1 MKLGF
6 CNGVFDGLHAGHKH
20 LFAHALTHCH
30 KLIVAINT
38 DEDVRMLKG
47 EGRPFHRLRDR
58 RAALLDL
65 LGFDHE
71 IYSFRHVN
79 LEAMI
84 RAFRPDFI
92 FKGGDYKPEDVRG
105 ADIVKEWGGKVV
117 IIPILAG
124 HGTSRPKQGT
134 QPETC
139 RP

>member
-20 LFAHALTHCH
+20 LLVQALARCD

-38 DEDVRMLKG
+38 DEDVRKLKG
-47 EGRPFHRLRDR
+47 EGRPFHGLRDR
-58 RAALLDL
+58 RGQLLDF

-71 IYSFRHVN
+71 IYSFRDEN

-84 RAFRPDFI
+84 AAFRPDFI
-92 FKGGDYKPEDVRG
+92 FKGGDYKPENVRG
-105 ADIVKEWGGKVV
+105 KALAESWGGEVV
-117 IIPILAG
+117 IIPILIG

-134 QPETC
+134 EPETC